1 MILPLRSSLIV
12 GVKRSLI
19 VGVKR
24 VGPVLRG
31 RARLKVLSGIGVLSR
46 PKLASDGGSAE
57 VVHALARAHSKGRPD
72 PRHAS
77 RRGRADGAR
86 CAASALR
93 EAATVGLRR
102 NPVPVF
108 HIACST
114 TASLRAT
121 ATRAF
126 LKPPAAASFRPQSL
140 RAQGLAVRVSKV
152 VAAS

>member
-1 MILPLRSSLIV
+1 MILPLRSSLIE
-12 GVKRSLI
+12 
-19 VGVKR
+19 GVKR
-24 VGPVLRG
+24 VGPVLRD
-31 RARLKVLSGIGVLSR
+31 RAGLKVLSGVGVLSR

-86 CAASALR
+86 RPASAPQQ
-93 EAATVGLRR
+93 EAATGGLRR
-102 NPVPVF
+102 NSVPVF

-126 LKPPAAASFRPQSL
+126 LKPPALASFRPQSL